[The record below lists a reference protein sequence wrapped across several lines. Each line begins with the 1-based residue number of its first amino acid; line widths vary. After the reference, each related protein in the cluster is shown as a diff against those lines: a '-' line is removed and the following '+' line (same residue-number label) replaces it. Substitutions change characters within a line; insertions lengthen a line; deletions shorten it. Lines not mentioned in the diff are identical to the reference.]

1 MMFGGPSLLFRP
13 LVELVGA
20 KFGEAW
26 PVPPL
31 NPPMNLISNCNPNVS
46 LTLNPNHNPTRYL
59 NP

>member
-26 PVPPL
+26 PLAPL
-31 NPPMNLISNCNPNVS
+31 KSAYE
-46 LTLNPNHNPTRYL
+46 LNRKL
-59 NP
+59 